1 MVRVYA
7 RGGTISNARFPDKN
21 RMDRSGDRTVQADHS
36 KADDAADRSRIYGVA
51 RKSAPVEQEHKVKE
65 RGSNSTSQRTA
76 IADEVI
82 TSSRLFS
89 ARAPVTV
96 TIQTSI

>member
-21 RMDRSGDRTVQADHS
+21 RMDRSGDRTVQ
-36 KADDAADRSRIYGVA
+36 ADRSRIYGVA

-96 TIQTSI
+96 TMQTSI